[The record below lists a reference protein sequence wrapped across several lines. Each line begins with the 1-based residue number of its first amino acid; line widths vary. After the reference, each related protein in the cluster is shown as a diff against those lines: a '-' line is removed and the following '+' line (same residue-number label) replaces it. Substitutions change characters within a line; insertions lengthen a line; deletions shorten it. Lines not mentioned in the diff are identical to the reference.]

1 MWPFRMPPFAGH
13 PGIPSLDLTTSGW
26 LTLFLTTAIAAAAI
40 AQAFVA
46 FRLWKLQLSIE
57 SERKRIHIVL
67 EFVKD
72 DDGDPFLKVINASSR
87 GVYIRVFKFSLI
99 FLPEG
104 PKSWDDENGMLL
116 GPYGYEKR
124 NYRNKWQLNLL
135 PLAHRLPS
143 AKQVIRLVI
152 VAFYEK
158 DGRWEQSR
166 DFDFDVFID
175 NNGRIFEIK
184 PFLYSD

>member
-1 MWPFRMPPFAGH
+1 MP
-13 PGIPSLDLTTSGW
+13 DLGLSTGESI
-26 LTLFLTTAIAAAAI
+26 TLLVTAAIAGAAI
-40 AQAFVA
+40 AQVFVA
-46 FRLWKLQLSIE
+46 YRLWRLQRSIE
-57 SERKRIHIVL
+57 DERKRIHIVL
-67 EFVKD
+67 EFVKG
-72 DDGDPFLKVINASSR
+72 DDGDPYLKVINASSR

-99 FLPEG
+99 LLPEG

-135 PLAHRLPS
+135 PLAHKLPS
-143 AKQVIRLVI
+143 AKQAIRFVL

-158 DGRWEQSR
+158 DGRWEQTR

-175 NNGRIFEIK
+175 NNRRIFEIK